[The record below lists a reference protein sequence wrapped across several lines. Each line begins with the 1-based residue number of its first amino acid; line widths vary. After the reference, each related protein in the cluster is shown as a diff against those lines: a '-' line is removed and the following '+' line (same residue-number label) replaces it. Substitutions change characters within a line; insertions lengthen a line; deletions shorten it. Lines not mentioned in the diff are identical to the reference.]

1 MAAAERAVFPP
12 GGDRLV
18 AYRVR
23 GAAAPLDDYVLIAL
37 RSLGDHA
44 GHVLV
49 LVGEEPEPA
58 DRERLAEVCDE
69 ILVDPAEDAALSAWL
84 EARERDGSPF
94 DEVVL
99 TDDSWFGPVAALGS
113 VWDRMDRVP
122 ADAWTMTPAG
132 RPDAGA
138 WISVR
143 RPVGGADAWERR
155 LAQTRRHVAAGT
167 PGGSAD
173 IVVDCAFPDPAEGDD
188 PVLVQSARL
197 LAEGCPLLARRVFTT
212 APPVLERHA
221 VIGRALVAVAA
232 DNGYPSGAILQ
243 NLARTVA
250 PNRLNASL
258 SLLEIPSRRSA
269 AIAPGVE
276 SVVIA
281 HFVQGTDPAE
291 LVRRIGLIPGD
302 CRVVA
307 TAGTAEDE
315 RIIRP
320 LLADARG
327 VDAGHIEVR
336 RVPPAADPVSATF
349 VGCRDILLDGRQDI
363 VINLHSGPFP
373 GTTVN
378 ARRYLRRHTWENLLG
393 SREHAERVLGL
404 FRDPGLGF
412 VLPPTPHIG
421 VDTLGSGWAGGRG
434 DAERI
439 ARLLGIRVPL
449 GDAPLAPVGGMWIGR
464 TAALRVLAGHEWS
477 WRDYLPASGW
487 GSLARTQE
495 ALLAHAA
502 GTSGFHTRTV
512 LTAEHAA
519 ISHAPLEY
527 KIDQLASTTPGF
539 PADKIALLHRLG
551 AAGDGRARDFVRM
564 NRRAR
569 RASAQGG
576 LRDD

>member
-1 MAAAERAVFPP
+1 MTAAERTVFRP

-18 AYRVR
+18 VYRVR
-23 GAAAPLDDYVLIAL
+23 GFAAPLDDYVLIAL
-37 RSLGDHA
+37 RSLREHA
-44 GHVLV
+44 AHILV
-49 LVGEEPEPA
+49 LVGEEPEPS

-84 EARERDGSPF
+84 EAREHDGSRF

-113 VWDRMDRVP
+113 VLERMDQV
-122 ADAWTMTPAG
+122 ATDAWTMTPAG
-132 RPDAGA
+132 RTDGGA

-143 RPVGGADAWERR
+143 RPRSEAGAWDR
-155 LAQTRRHVAAGT
+155 LLGEARRHAVAGT
-167 PGGSAD
+167 QIDSAE
-173 IVVDCAFPDPAEGDD
+173 IVVDCAFPGSAGVED
-188 PVLVQSARL
+188 PVLVESARL
-197 LAEGCPLLARRVFTT
+197 LAAGCPLLARRVFTT

-221 VIGRALVAVAA
+221 VIGRALLAAAA
-232 DNGYPSGAILQ
+232 DNGYPPGAILQ

-258 SLLEIPSRRSA
+258 SLLEIPSRRSGA
-269 AIAPGVE
+269 HAPAFE
-276 SVVIA
+276 SVVLA
-281 HFVQGTDPAE
+281 HFAHGTDPAE
-291 LVRRIGLIPGD
+291 LARRIGLIPGD

-307 TAGTAEDE
+307 TVGTAEDE

-327 VDAGHIEVR
+327 VGAGDIEVR
-336 RVPPAADPVSATF
+336 RVPPAADPASATF

-449 GDAPLAPVGGMWIGR
+449 GEAPLAPVGGMWIGR

-551 AAGDGRARDFVRM
+551 AVGDGRARDFLRM